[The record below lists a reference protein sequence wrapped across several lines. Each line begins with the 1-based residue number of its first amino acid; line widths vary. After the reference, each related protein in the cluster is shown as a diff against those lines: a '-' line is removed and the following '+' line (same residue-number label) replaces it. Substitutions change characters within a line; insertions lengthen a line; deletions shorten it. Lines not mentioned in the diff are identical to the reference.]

1 MNKLTKVG
9 LVFMGYILACL
20 AASGVVSMYQ
30 RLTQDP
36 AAQASAGM
44 YAFGDLLL
52 FLAAFGLL
60 MIVPTGLAIYFL
72 VRRRRRR

>member
-1 MNKLTKVG
+1 MSRLTKFA
-9 LVFMGYILACL
+9 LVFVGYILACL
-20 AASGVVSMYQ
+20 AASGVLSMYQ
-30 RLTQDP
+30 RLTQNP

-52 FLAAFGLL
+52 FLGAFGLL

-72 VRRRRRR
+72 LRRKRKR